1 MTKQGNLT
9 SVLPDL
15 DVRIGI
21 VIEQLR
27 KHHNMTQWQLAK
39 KAGVSQACISYV
51 ENAKRGKQ
59 VKLIKLQNISL
70 VLGQNRLSDL
80 IRFAEDIPKPK
91 GLLEDMNRL
100 LKKHQKKSAK

>member
-1 MTKQGNLT
+1 MTKQGKLN

-21 VIEQLR
+21 AIGELR
-27 KHHNMTQWQLAK
+27 KYHKMTQCQLAK
-39 KAGVSQACISYV
+39 KADVSQACISYV
-51 ENAKRGKQ
+51 ENARRGKQ

-70 VLGQNRLSDL
+70 ALGQNRLSDL

-91 GLLEDMNRL
+91 KLLEDMNRL